1 MFVKNS
7 LCGYRE
13 SKKSDK
19 YVVELATRAQDPE
32 IHKLAVEMLNEYH
45 VEVRA
50 AQDDPAN
57 QELLRSLKRK
67 RQAQE
72 KQQEAQDEL
81 RSGAKVV
88 PEKGLDVDLKNIADS
103 KSKRLRKRP
112 ERFSDIKWTDS
123 GKRGA
128 TISAEGLRLSVM
140 DLAKWWYTTLCISKI
155 VDRAV
160 GDRHS
165 SCTISS
171 FSQGRKECTEIAL
184 SQTHENEK

>member
-1 MFVKNS
+1 MFAKNS

-72 KQQEAQDEL
+72 KQREAQDEL
-81 RSGAKVV
+81 RSGV
-88 PEKGLDVDLKNIADS
+88 
-103 KSKRLRKRP
+103 R
-112 ERFSDIKWTDS
+112 
-123 GKRGA
+123 
-128 TISAEGLRLSVM
+128 
-140 DLAKWWYTTLCISKI
+140 
-155 VDRAV
+155 
-160 GDRHS
+160 
-165 SCTISS
+165 
-171 FSQGRKECTEIAL
+171 
-184 SQTHENEK
+184 